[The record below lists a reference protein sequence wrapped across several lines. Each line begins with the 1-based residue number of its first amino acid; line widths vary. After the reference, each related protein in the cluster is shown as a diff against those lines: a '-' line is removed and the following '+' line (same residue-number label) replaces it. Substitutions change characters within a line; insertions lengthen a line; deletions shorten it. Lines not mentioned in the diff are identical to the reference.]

1 MIVAAQQEQEKNE
14 KMGKR
19 DAGKE
24 RKQSNDFDEAA
35 LLRSFRG
42 QHGEKMVRVRGA
54 PGVTGT
60 LGRANNHFGPT
71 KTGSGTAP
79 PR

>member
-1 MIVAAQQEQEKNE
+1 MRRRDRAREREEKGE
-14 KMGKR
+14 DRRPILKKLWT
-19 DAGKE
+19 
-24 RKQSNDFDEAA
+24 A

-42 QHGEKMVRVRGA
+42 QHSEKMVCARGV

-60 LGRANNHFGPT
+60 LGKANSDLYPT
-71 KTGSGTAP
+71 QTGSGTAP